1 MQKLVILLHADDTA
15 HADWAIV
22 NEAGDVSQV
31 VMKGEVAALAEAALD
46 RINIVIIPSEDV
58 LVTTVTLP
66 KMNRSRLLQAIPY
79 ALEEQVIE
87 DVDTMHFAA
96 GEYHANEALPVIVVS
111 RTKMA
116 EWMTLLQSFNIK
128 ADVMMP
134 GIFALPTAEN
144 TWYAHVNDVAIVR
157 TDLVSGFAC
166 DQKNLA
172 EMLALAFEAAAHKP
186 QAIEVLSSQHAP
198 LSLSLPVKLTESNA
212 TAEAQFEI
220 MARQAV
226 KETPVNLLQG
236 EFQNKKARG
245 MPKMTSLVRT
255 AAYLGI
261 ALLALLF
268 LYPVVSFI
276 ILDQRAKDIKGQI
289 AVIYER
295 QFPNSKSIVAPKD
308 RMQQKLNKLNSNL
321 GEDHFLLTMA
331 NIGKALSQSS
341 GVTLKR
347 MDFQNNVVTLEISAA
362 SSDIFSSF
370 TDAMMQLGL
379 HVKQE
384 NANLNGAHVN
394 ATLEIE

>member
-1 MQKLVILLHADDTA
+1 MQKLVILLHANDTG

-22 NEAGDVSQV
+22 NDAGEVSQV

-111 RTKMA
+111 RTKMT

-128 ADVMMP
+128 ADVMIP

-144 TWYAHVNDVAIVR
+144 HWYAQVNDVAIVR
-157 TDLVSGFAC
+157 TDLVNGFAC

-172 EMLALAFEAAAHKP
+172 EMLELAFESAAHKP
-186 QAIEVLSSQHAP
+186 QEIEVLSSQHTP
-198 LSLSLPVKLTESNA
+198 LSLTLPVKLTETNA

-226 KETPVNLLQG
+226 KEAPVNLLQG

-276 ILDQRAKDIKGQI
+276 ILDQRAKK
-289 AVIYER
+289 
-295 QFPNSKSIVAPKD
+295 N
-308 RMQQKLNKLNSNL
+308 
-321 GEDHFLLTMA
+321 
-331 NIGKALSQSS
+331 
-341 GVTLKR
+341 
-347 MDFQNNVVTLEISAA
+347 
-362 SSDIFSSF
+362 
-370 TDAMMQLGL
+370 
-379 HVKQE
+379 
-384 NANLNGAHVN
+384 
-394 ATLEIE
+394 

>member
-1 MQKLVILLHADDTA
+1 MQKLVILLRADDTE

-66 KMNRSRLLQAIPY
+66 KMNRSRLLQAIPF

-96 GEYHANEALPVIVVS
+96 GEYHANKALPVIVVS
-111 RTKMA
+111 RAKMT

-128 ADVMMP
+128 ADVMLP
-134 GIFALPTAEN
+134 GVFALPTAEN
-144 TWYAHVNDVAIVR
+144 HWYAHVNGIAVVR
-157 TDLVSGFAC
+157 TNLVSGFAC

-172 EMLALAFEAAAHKP
+172 EMLALAYESAEQKP
-186 QAIEVLSSQHAP
+186 QAIEVLTSHHGELP
-198 LSLSLPVKLTESNA
+198 LSLPVKLTVIHA
-212 TAEAQFEI
+212 TAEAQLEI
-220 MARQAV
+220 MARAAV

-245 MPKMTSLVRT
+245 MPKMTSLVRA

-261 ALLALLF
+261 ALLAISF

-276 ILDQRAKDIKGQI
+276 ILDQRAKDIKSQI

-295 QFPNSKSIVAPKD
+295 QFPNSKSIVAPKE

-321 GEDHFLLTMA
+321 GDDHFLLTMA

-347 MDFQNNVVTLEISAA
+347 MDFQNNMVTLEISAA

-370 TDAMMQLGL
+370 TDAMTQLGL
-379 HVKQE
+379 HVKQQ
-384 NANLNGAHVN
+384 NANLNGARVN